1 MSFIPQSWKTR
12 RNWSNERKVAALVG
26 ALLVIGLFTHSWG
39 YPNRTM
45 LILRGIAAENA
56 PRGQL
61 DDTSAKLYALKS
73 GYGGLVLD
81 VAGATSE
88 QMQMTL
94 AQVRNNPNVTA
105 LYGFSGGAYSL
116 LNVWNQLTPMEKFRI
131 QKIVIVG
138 APGITEKSFPGGIAS
153 VVIQEDPPEGHLN
166 APRALL
172 RSWR

>member
-1 MSFIPQSWKTR
+1 MPLTPQSLKAR
-12 RNWSNERKVAALVG
+12 RNWSGESKVALLVG
-26 ALLVIGLFTHSWG
+26 ALLVIGIFTHAYG

-61 DDTSAKLYALKS
+61 DDTSAKLYALRS
-73 GYGGLVLD
+73 GYGAHVLD
-81 VAGATSE
+81 VAGGTGE

-105 LYGFSGGAYSL
+105 LYGFSGGAFSL
-116 LNVWNQLTPMEKFRI
+116 VNVWNQMTPAERLRI
-131 QKIVIVG
+131 NKVVVVG
-138 APGITEKSFPGGIAS
+138 APGVTEKSFPGAWS
-153 VVIQEDPPEGHLN
+153 VVVQDDPPEGHME

-172 RSWR
+172 KSWK